1 MVVCQFFLQGRCRF
15 GNNCRNEHP
24 VQARTGPSAFGRA
37 STAFSGSASAF
48 GGAKSAMQEPEVALS
63 KDGIMTDLGA
73 NGRPIWRLTCYA
85 PARFEPN
92 LIQGIDVSPEEDRL
106 LAYQAKQTAQDMAY
120 VRVNTCTHALTH
132 SHLADATH
140 TSAIH
145 ERRRYVPDHGQ
156 RSQRCS
162 SGSAIQSLTV

>member
-48 GGAKSAMQEPEVALS
+48 GGAKSTMQEPEVALT

-140 TSAIH
+140 TGAIH